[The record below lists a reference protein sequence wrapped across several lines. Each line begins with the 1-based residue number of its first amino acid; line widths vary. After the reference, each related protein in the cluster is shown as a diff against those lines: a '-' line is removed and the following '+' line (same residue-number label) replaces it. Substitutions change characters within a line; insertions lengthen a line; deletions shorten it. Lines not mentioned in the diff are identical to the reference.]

1 MNKFF
6 ITAHSAA
13 SALSNGRAAYFTPEF
28 VALNGGYVDTSIA
41 YSIIKVESL
50 ANRWEKAVQIK
61 ATLFE
66 KFMNSCNE
74 PRVQDFIKGMSHNDM
89 VILTRHYYSFNK
101 LACCKH
107 RVSHKPAHIHAT
119 ILELVEFYQSFCYR
133 CTD

>member
-6 ITAHSAA
+6 ITACSAA
-13 SALSNGRAAYFTPEF
+13 CALSKGRTAYFTPEF

-61 ATLFE
+61 AALFE
-66 KFMNSCNE
+66 KFMHSCNE
-74 PRVQDFIKGMSHNDM
+74 PRVQDFIKGMSHNDI

-133 CTD
+133 YPD

>member
-6 ITAHSAA
+6 ITACNAA
-13 SALSNGRAAYFTPEF
+13 RALRNGYATYFTPKW
-28 VALNGGYVDTSIA
+28 VAYNGGFVNTSAPYFTIQMD
-41 YSIIKVESL
+41 SL

-61 ATLFE
+61 ASLFE
-66 KFMNSCNE
+66 ECMQACNE
-74 PRVQDFIKGMSHNDM
+74 PRVQDFIKGMSHNDI

-101 LACCKH
+101 IACCKH

-133 CTD
+133 CPD

>member
-6 ITAHSAA
+6 ITACSAA
-13 SALSNGRAAYFTPEF
+13 SALSKGHAAYFTPEF

-61 ATLFE
+61 AELFE
-66 KFMNSCNE
+66 KFMHSCNE
-74 PRVQDFIKGMSHNDM
+74 PRVQDFIEGMSHDDI

-133 CTD
+133 YPD

>member
-6 ITAHSAA
+6 ITARSAA
-13 SALSNGRAAYFTPEF
+13 CALSNGSTAYFTPQF

-50 ANRWEKAVQIK
+50 ANRWEKAVQVK

-66 KFMNSCNE
+66 KFMQACNE
-74 PRVQDFIKGMSHNDM
+74 PRVQDFIKGMSHNDI

-101 LACCKH
+101 IACCKH

-133 CTD
+133 CPD